1 MKFSLSL
8 ICLMILTVSIKYS
21 FSKDAAQ
28 ETVSKHGKLSVSGT
42 QLVNQNGE
50 AVQLKGMSLFWSVW
64 MPQYW
69 TAETIVAVHQNC
81 HSNIVRAAMAVEYD
95 GYLTDPTTQMQM
107 VETVIEAAIANDIY
121 VIADWHDW
129 HGEDHL
135 TEAKGFF
142 EQISKKYGGYPNLI
156 YETYNE
162 PLDISWS
169 SVVKPYH
176 EEIIKVIR
184 ANDPDNVILLGS
196 PHYDQELDQVLADPM
211 QGQTNI
217 MYTLHFYPVD
227 TKQWLRDRVQNV
239 INNGLP
245 IFVSEYG
252 TCAGTGNGTV
262 DAAETELW
270 YEWLDQNQMSYVNW
284 AVSDKDESASVMIAG
299 TPASLACTDE
309 YLTESG
315 KIVVP
320 QNKK

>member
-1 MKFSLSL
+1 MKTFFILSCLVVLINNSL
-8 ICLMILTVSIKYS
+8 
-21 FSKDAAQ
+21 SKDAAQ
-28 ETVSKHGKLSVSGT
+28 ETVSKHGKLSVQGT

-50 AVQLKGMSLFWSVW
+50 AVQLKGMSMFWSVW
-64 MPQYW
+64 MPKYW
-69 TAETIVAVHQNC
+69 NAATVKSIHNAC
-81 HSNIVRAAMAVEYD
+81 HSNIVRAAMAVEYG
-95 GYLTDPTTQMQM
+95 GYLTDPTTEMQR
-107 VETVIEAAIANDIY
+107 VETVIEAAISNDIY

-129 HGEDHL
+129 HAEEHL
-135 TEAKGFF
+135 EQAKGFF

-162 PLDISWS
+162 PLDIAWS

-196 PHYDQELDQVLADPM
+196 PHYDQELDQVLADPIT
-211 QGQTNI
+211 GQTNI
-217 MYTLHFYPVD
+217 MYTLHFYSVD

-239 INNGLP
+239 MNNGIP

-262 DAAETELW
+262 LADETQLW
-270 YEWLDQNQMSYVNW
+270 WDWLDQNQMSYVNW
-284 AVSDKDESASVMIAG
+284 ALSDKDEAASVLIADT
-299 TPASLACTDE
+299 TPENACQDA

-315 KIVVP
+315 KLVIP

>member
-1 MKFSLSL
+1 MKSLLLFCLVVLGTL
-8 ICLMILTVSIKYS
+8 INQSS
-21 FSKDAAQ
+21 SKDAAQ
-28 ETVSKHGKLSVSGT
+28 ETVSKHGKLSVKGT

-50 AVQLKGMSLFWSVW
+50 ALQLKGMSLFWSVW
-64 MPQYW
+64 MPKYW
-69 TAETIVAVHQNC
+69 TKPTIDSVHNYC

-107 VETVIEAAIANDIY
+107 VETVIEAAIQNDIY

-129 HGEDHL
+129 HAEQHL
-135 TEAKGFF
+135 EQAKGFF

-162 PLDISWS
+162 PLDIAWS

-184 ANDPDNVILLGS
+184 ANDPDNIILLGS
-196 PHYDQELDQVLADPM
+196 PHYDQELDQVLADPI

-227 TKQWLRDRVQNV
+227 TKQWLRDRIQNV
-239 INNGLP
+239 MNNGLP

-262 DAAETELW
+262 EAAETQLW
-270 YEWLDQNQMSYVNW
+270 WDWLDQNQMSYVNW
-284 AVSDKDESASVMIAG
+284 ALSDKDESASALIAN
-299 TPASLACTDE
+299 TPAEQACQDQ

-315 KIVVP
+315 KLVIP

>member
-1 MKFSLSL
+1 MKTFFILSCLVVLINNSL
-8 ICLMILTVSIKYS
+8 
-21 FSKDAAQ
+21 SKDAAQ
-28 ETVSKHGKLSVSGT
+28 ETVSKHGKLSVQGT

-50 AVQLKGMSLFWSVW
+50 AVQLKGMSMFWSVW
-64 MPQYW
+64 MPKYW
-69 TAETIVAVHQNC
+69 NEATVQSIHNAC
-81 HSNIVRAAMAVEYD
+81 HSNIVRAAMAVEYG
-95 GYLTDPTTQMQM
+95 GYLTDPTTEMQR
-107 VETVIEAAIANDIY
+107 VETVIEAAIKNDIY

-129 HGEDHL
+129 HAEEHL
-135 TEAKGFF
+135 EQAKGFF

-162 PLDISWS
+162 PLDIAWS

-196 PHYDQELDQVLADPM
+196 PHYDQELDQVLADPIT
-211 QGQTNI
+211 GQTNI
-217 MYTLHFYPVD
+217 MYTLHFYSVD

-239 INNGLP
+239 MNNGIP

-262 DAAETELW
+262 LADETQLW
-270 YEWLDQNQMSYVNW
+270 WDWLDQNQMSYVNW
-284 AVSDKDESASVMIAG
+284 ALSDKDEAASVLIADT
-299 TPASLACTDE
+299 TPENACQDA

-315 KIVVP
+315 KLVIP